1 MKAVI
6 LAAGHGS
13 RFNQYGIRHK
23 ALLPVNGQTVI
34 DYTLDGIQQAGIT
47 DICIVIGHEG
57 QALQDVLGDGSMRG
71 ANITYVMNTE
81 HHRGNA
87 VSVLTAKDEV
97 GPEPFILSMADHM
110 PSSDIIMGLIDGAN
124 ENGWHLNALAVDF
137 DPDDRDVEEGTRVSV
152 DDHGHI
158 VAIGK
163 NLPNWNGIDCG
174 VFRFTPAIFE
184 AIEAKLVEDS
194 SHDEL
199 SQAVTRMILSGNA
212 LHAHDVEGAFWF
224 DVDTWEDLKLVR
236 EALGY
241 VT

>member
-13 RFNQYGIRHK
+13 RFSQYGVRHK

-57 QALQDVLGDGSMRG
+57 QALQDVLGDGSTRG
-71 ANITYVMNTE
+71 VNITYVMNTE

-87 VSVLTAKDEV
+87 VSVLAAREAV
-97 GPEPFILSMADHM
+97 GTGPFILSMADHM
-110 PSSDIIMGLIDGAN
+110 PSPDIIIGVV
-124 ENGWHLNALAVDF
+124 NGINRASRDLNVLAVDF
-137 DPDDRDVEEGTRVSV
+137 NPSDRDVEEGTRVSV
-152 DDHGHI
+152 DDTGHI

-163 NLPNWNGIDCG
+163 NLQYWNGIDCG
-174 VFRFTPAIFE
+174 VFRFTPSIFE
-184 AIEAKLVEDS
+184 AIEDRLAEDS
-194 SHDEL
+194 THDEL
-199 SQAVTRMILSGNA
+199 SQAVTHMILSGNN
-212 LHAHDVEGAFWF
+212 LHAHDVDGAFWF
-224 DVDTWEDLKLVR
+224 DVDTWEDLKLAR

>member
-13 RFNQYGIRHK
+13 RFSQYGVRHK
-23 ALLPVNGQTVI
+23 ALLPVNGRTVI
-34 DYTLDGIQQAGIT
+34 DYTLDGIQQAGIS

-57 QALQDVLGDGSMRG
+57 QALQDVLGDGSVRG
-71 ANITYVMNTE
+71 ADITYVMNTE
-81 HHRGNA
+81 YHRGNA
-87 VSVLTAKDEV
+87 VSVLTAKEEV
-97 GPEPFILSMADHM
+97 GTEPFILSMADHM
-110 PSSDIIMGLIDGAN
+110 PSAEIIQGLVDGAS
-124 ENGWHLNALAVDF
+124 ENGWNLNALAVDF

-152 DDHGHI
+152 DNHGHI

-163 NLPNWNGIDCG
+163 NLPDWNGIDCG

-184 AIEAKLVEDS
+184 AIEAKLAEEH

-199 SQAVTRMILSGNA
+199 SQAVTHMILAGND
-212 LHAHDVEGAFWF
+212 LHAHDVDGAFWF
-224 DVDTWEDLKLVR
+224 DVDTWEDLKLAR
-236 EALGY
+236 ETLGL